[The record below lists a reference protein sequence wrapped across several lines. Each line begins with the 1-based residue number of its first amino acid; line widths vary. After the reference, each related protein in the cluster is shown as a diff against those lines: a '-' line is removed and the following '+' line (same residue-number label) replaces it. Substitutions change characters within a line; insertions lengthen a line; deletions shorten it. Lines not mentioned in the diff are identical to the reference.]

1 MDRRNPLDEKG
12 SFMKI
17 RHIVASLVAVGTA
30 ATLSIGTF
38 SVATA
43 APSAHSQVAS
53 GAMRAQASVVVP
65 NVVGENVG
73 VAISR
78 LQALG
83 FGLGFRQFTDN
94 RCDFDPFEV
103 TKQSPAAGTSVAPGS
118 VVTVTFAVRPAPPKV
133 CP

>member
-1 MDRRNPLDEKG
+1 
-12 SFMKI
+12 MKI

-38 SVATA
+38 SAATA
-43 APSAHSQVAS
+43 APSVPSQVAS
-53 GAMRAQASVVVP
+53 GAVRAQATVVVP

-83 FGLGFRQFTDN
+83 LGLGFRQFNDN
-94 RCDFDPFEV
+94 LCAFDPFEV
-103 TKQSPAAGTSVAPGS
+103 TKQSPVAGTSVAPGT
-118 VVTVTFAVRPAPPKV
+118 VVTLTFAVRPAPPRV